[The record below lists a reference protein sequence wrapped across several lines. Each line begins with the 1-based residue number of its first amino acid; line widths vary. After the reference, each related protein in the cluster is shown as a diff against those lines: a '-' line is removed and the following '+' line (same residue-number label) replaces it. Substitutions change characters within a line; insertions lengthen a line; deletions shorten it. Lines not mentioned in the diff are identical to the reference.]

1 MQEVLTGRNTLG
13 IASIAVSSFSP
24 SSATSS
30 SHDVHSYGLSGW
42 GLETAVN
49 LTSTCGIAY
58 RLRKAEK
65 RTAPLGPQKRFN
77 YKASMLIVV
86 ECGAIITTCTVIMFG
101 LYASG
106 KDSGI
111 VGVGIATQVATIAPL
126 LIIARVGIA
135 QNVSRRS
142 QTTFRGPGPL
152 EINVIRTEDTFD
164 GHHMHSMPSED
175 SVGALSRNGSV
186 QRKGAIGP

>member
-1 MQEVLTGRNTLG
+1 MQETLTGRNSLG
-13 IASIAVSSFSP
+13 IASIAVASFSP

-30 SHDVHSYGLSGW
+30 SHDVRSYGLSGW
-42 GLETAVN
+42 GLEAAVN

-65 RTAPLGPQKRFN
+65 RTAALGPQKRFN

-135 QNVSRRS
+135 QSSSRHGS
-142 QTTFRGPGPL
+142 GPLQTTYPGPL

-164 GHHMHSMPSED
+164 GHPMHSMQSKD
-175 SVGALSRNGSV
+175 YDDDFSRNGSV
-186 QRKGAIGP
+186 QRKGT